1 MLRRLFEYLQNDPT
15 LQREPATA
23 AKFGLGVLGA
33 ECWVLVALRTG
44 LSAKPI
50 AHVKRTVASWAPLQ
64 FAPVQFVPLVVAM
77 YVAGTVSGATGF
89 GVGIVGSISLAVL
102 VGPKLAVVLLSIV
115 SSCAAT
121 NQVWKFRHELGEVKR
136 IRWLLL
142 PALIGA
148 IFGSFLLIVLPYS
161 VLAIAL
167 GTFTLIY
174 VLTSLVGFRPT
185 ISSTAEKVLSPTVGM
200 VAGLINSS
208 LGSSGPVLG
217 PYFLAL
223 RIRPEAFIVCL
234 SAAFLEMGLVRIGT
248 LVALQQY
255 TLPIVASSL
264 GLLVPTF
271 LGQFTGFWLQPR
283 IPRHVFERIILGLL
297 SIAAAYL
304 VYQGVLRAI

>member
-1 MLRRLFEYLQNDPT
+1 MQL
-15 LQREPATA
+15 
-23 AKFGLGVLGA
+23 
-33 ECWVLVALRTG
+33 
-44 LSAKPI
+44 
-50 AHVKRTVASWAPLQ
+50 
-64 FAPVQFVPLVVAM
+64 VPLIVAM

-121 NQVWKFRHELGEVKR
+121 NQVWKFRRELGELKR
-136 IRWLLL
+136 ITWVLI

-148 IFGSFLLIVLPYS
+148 TFGSFLLIWLPYS

-174 VLTSLVGFRPT
+174 VTTSLVGFKPAVSPR
-185 ISSTAEKVLSPTVGM
+185 AEKVLSPSVGL

-223 RIRPEAFIVCL
+223 RVRPEAFIVCL
-234 SAAFLEMGLVRIGT
+234 SAAFLEMGLVRIVT
-248 LVALQQY
+248 LAALQQY

-271 LGQFTGFWLQPR
+271 CGQFTGFWLQPR

-297 SIAAAYL
+297 AIAAGYL
-304 VYQGVLRAI
+304 MYQGILRAL